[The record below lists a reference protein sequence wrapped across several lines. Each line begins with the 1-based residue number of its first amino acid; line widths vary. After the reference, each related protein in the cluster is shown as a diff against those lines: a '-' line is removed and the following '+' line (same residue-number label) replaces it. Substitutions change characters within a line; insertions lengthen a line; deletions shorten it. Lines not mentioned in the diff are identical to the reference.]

1 MKERRGASGYGG
13 QKNLGPPLGFG
24 SPGRRVSFPV
34 SFSHRS
40 VGSSILASLS
50 EAGGNDLQRLARKP
64 LPPRSPFPASRQT
77 KRTHTSLRLHA
88 PGHPLA
94 KRALH
99 KSSLFYCL
107 RAIFCLASH
116 RAIPKLA
123 SGVPKRNSTPA
134 TPPGPCLQT
143 GPAGFMAPS
152 AAASLTQRKISQ
164 ALKRKCESFPISFC
178 GLPRTQAETSCLAD
192 GRC

>member
-50 EAGGNDLQRLARKP
+50 EAGGNDLQRLTRKP

-94 KRALH
+94 KRASR

-107 RAIFCLASH
+107 RAILRPAKH

-123 SGVPKRNSTPA
+123 SRVPKRNSTPVA
-134 TPPGPCLQT
+134 SPGPCLQT
-143 GPAGFMAPS
+143 GPASFMAPS

-164 ALKRKCESFPISFC
+164 ALKRKCESFPTHLC
-178 GLPRTQAETSCLAD
+178 GLSRARPEESLLAER
-192 GRC
+192 RC